1 MTWCVTNGRNHTLV
15 PSLAILA
22 STLLWGTLWIPL
34 RALDHA
40 GLGGAWATTTG
51 FTIPL
56 LCLLPGAFLRRQRI
70 VAGGRSLLG
79 TGLLAALGI
88 SLYAQGLLRGEVA
101 RVILLFYL
109 MPVWSTLL
117 AWWILGH
124 SITRGR
130 ILTIALGLTGMVAVF
145 GGDHDLPLP
154 RTPADWMGLLSGFCW
169 GWSLVRLR
177 RTEDTASFDEV
188 FVQFVMLGPS
198 FFLLTLVSG
207 TGSPSLR
214 DAVISTRT
222 IEWLSLFGLIWM
234 PSAIWL
240 TLYGSSRIDPARAA
254 ILLMFEVVVGLVSAA
269 ILANEPI
276 SASEL
281 LGAALILAAG
291 VSEFFFGGESSSAS
305 LARVSSGDEGEVDD
319 Y

>member
-34 RALDHA
+34 RALHHA

-88 SLYAQGLLRGEVA
+88 ALYAQGLLRGEVA

-124 SITRGR
+124 SIVREFSPWR
-130 ILTIALGLTGMVAVF
+130 ERRRAAVYPAAAVF
-145 GGDHDLPLP
+145 SIP
-154 RTPADWMGLLSGFCW
+154 C
-169 GWSLVRLR
+169 
-177 RTEDTASFDEV
+177 
-188 FVQFVMLGPS
+188 
-198 FFLLTLVSG
+198 LTDG
-207 TGSPSLR
+207 R
-214 DAVISTRT
+214 FSTRAISPVT
-222 IEWLSLFGLIWM
+222 SLLVGFDSFWLL
-234 PSAIWL
+234 
-240 TLYGSSRIDPARAA
+240 
-254 ILLMFEVVVGLVSAA
+254 
-269 ILANEPI
+269 
-276 SASEL
+276 
-281 LGAALILAAG
+281 
-291 VSEFFFGGESSSAS
+291 
-305 LARVSSGDEGEVDD
+305 DD
-319 Y
+319 AC